1 VASDGSLV
9 VRRLSFGSSLVTRH
23 SSLVSTVRLQQFA
36 EACYLCLKLTH
47 AVFGSQCT
55 VFGCACMVFG
65 SQCTVFGSQCAVF
78 GSQCAVFGLL
88 PLCSLLGV

>member
-1 VASDGSLV
+1 
-9 VRRLSFGSSLVTRH
+9 LSFGSSLVTRH

-47 AVFGSQCT
+47 AVFGSQCLLFGYT
-55 VFGCACMVFG
+55 CLLFGCTCLLFG
-65 SQCTVFGSQCAVF
+65 CTCLLFGLLPP
-78 GSQCAVFGLL
+78 GLLLL